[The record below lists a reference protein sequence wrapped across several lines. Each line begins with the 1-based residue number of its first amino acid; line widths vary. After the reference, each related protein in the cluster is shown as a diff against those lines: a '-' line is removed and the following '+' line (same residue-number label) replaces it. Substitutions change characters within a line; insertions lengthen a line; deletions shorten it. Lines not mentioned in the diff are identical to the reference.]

1 MKAIGDMREVVKN
14 EKTNLLQLE
23 EHFYQ
28 LNDVAEPNVF
38 RNLFPYDEDARR
50 LHLMTVSCRIICR
63 KKSGS
68 RIPHSGMDSSP
79 ELRIR
84 QSRS

>member
-38 RNLFPYDEDARR
+38 RNLFPYDEVPKIAFNDRIV
-50 LHLMTVSCRIICR
+50 LIICR

-68 RIPHSGMDSSP
+68 RIPHSGMDSSQ
-79 ELRIR
+79 ELLIR